1 MASSGK
7 PKINCS
13 ICNKPVD
20 LKTSKV
26 DANGKAVHSGCYVLS
41 VAVKRPTEP
50 ITRQPVS

>member
-7 PKINCS
+7 SEINCS
-13 ICNKPVD
+13 ICNKAVD
-20 LKTSKV
+20 LETCKI

-50 ITRQPVS
+50 ITRPLAS